1 MTVGAGIQGGQDS
14 WDGIALIHTHF
25 VCGGKGDV
33 PAGLCDSF
41 ETGTNGIAKILAS
54 LLERDC
60 RSRELV
66 VGINGS
72 TLGQGGVGFGN
83 SSLLLLEPGNCF
95 VQEGILLL
103 IEEAEDVLSM
113 ATADGL
119 GRRLLVVWDVSRA
132 ALAVCKNCWAGFDRR
147 WRPKQKKYF
156 QYCTV

>member
-1 MTVGAGIQGGQDS
+1 
-14 WDGIALIHTHF
+14 
-25 VCGGKGDV
+25 
-33 PAGLCDSF
+33 
-41 ETGTNGIAKILAS
+41 
-54 LLERDC
+54 
-60 RSRELV
+60 V

-72 TLGQGGVGFGN
+72 TLGQGG
-83 SSLLLLEPGNCF
+83 LLLLEPGNCF